1 VRLLATSR
9 FLSDIVDEFKDS
21 GRLEIRASDDDVRQ
35 FVAGQIDR
43 LPGCIRRSSELQK
56 MVQDGI
62 AEAVDGMYVFS
73 SALFQRAD

>member
-1 VRLLATSR
+1 
-9 FLSDIVDEFKDS
+9 
-21 GRLEIRASDDDVRQ
+21 VRQ